1 MPMNRDQ
8 LREMC
13 RESIDRRHDDT
24 FTEQAGRGL
33 AYAVIIL
40 DLLDEIDVAEVELG
54 RLREVAATLTA
65 AAEEAER
72 YLGDVAAY
80 ERMRTN
86 EGRVGTLLGRA
97 IAMARGE
104 QGS

>member
-1 MPMNRDQ
+1 MNRNQ

-13 RESIDRRHDDT
+13 RESIDRWHGSEFADD
-24 FTEQAGRGL
+24 ASKGV
-33 AYAVIIL
+33 AYMVIIL
-40 DLLDEIDVAEVELG
+40 GLLDEIEAAEAELG

-65 AAEEAER
+65 AADEAER

-104 QGS
+104 QGP